1 MTRKLKLHIS
11 GQSMFEVVIALFII
25 SMIIVGVVSLS
36 TNSLSNS
43 IYSRNKSLSGRYSQ
57 EAIEWLRSEREK
69 DFESFVTHANTPT
82 YCLDTL
88 AWTNIG
94 TCSSSEIIAN
104 TIFTREVA
112 FSTYAVSGK
121 NLIEA
126 SVTTFWND
134 SRGYH
139 EARSVTNFGDIRE
152 K

>member
-1 MTRKLKLHIS
+1 MKKKNNNIK

-36 TNSLSNS
+36 TNSLANS

-57 EAIEWLRSEREK
+57 EAIEWIRSEREK
-69 DFESFVTHANTPT
+69 NYSNFVTYATTPT

-94 TCSSSEIIAN
+94 TCSSSEVIPN
-104 TIFTREVA
+104 TIFTREA
-112 FSTYAVSGK
+112 SFTTYAVSGK
-121 NLIEA
+121 NLVEVD
-126 SVTTFWND
+126 VTTSWTD

-139 EARSVTNFGDIRE
+139 EAKSVTNFGDIRE